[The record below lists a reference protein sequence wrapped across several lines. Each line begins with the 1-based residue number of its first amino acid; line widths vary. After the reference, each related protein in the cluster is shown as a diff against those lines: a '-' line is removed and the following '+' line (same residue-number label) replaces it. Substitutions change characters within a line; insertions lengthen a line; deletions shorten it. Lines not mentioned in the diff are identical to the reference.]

1 MYRILEEHGEVRERR
16 NQRRHPNYTKP
27 ELLAEAPNQ
36 VWSWDITKLRGPV
49 KWTYYYLYVILDIFS
64 RYVVGWMLAHRESA
78 ALAQRLIAESCR
90 KQDIEP
96 DQLTL
101 HADRGSSMRSK
112 PVGLLLADLGV
123 TKTHSR
129 PYVSNDNPYSESQFQ
144 DDEVLSSVSEPL
156 WFRRRRPAIL
166 LRFLRLLQFSPPALG
181 NRPYDTGRRSLW
193 SSRTA
198 HHRSAPDPSRSSTG
212 SSRTLRSR
220 NAATARFASAG
231 LDQPAAGKNDPP
243 RCRTSPSRGGVHTW
257 GTSFFCFTQR
267 PHESPHHNRGSL
279 NAARECPK
287 VVDMFR
293 LGRLNMENADL
304 KSQLKERDARIAKLE
319 SVLEESRRAGKRQA
333 APFSKD
339 KPKRDPKKPGR
350 KPGSKYGLQA
360 VRAIPVPDKTF
371 EAPCPEQCP
380 CGGKVGAEGSIDL
393 YQVDIPPIQPE
404 TWKFVVGHGHCQECG
419 RRVRGQHPLLISKAF
434 EVGTVH
440 FGPRLLAFAAF
451 QKMICGV
458 SYDKIRLGFEQMLG
472 FPVARSTLCRAM
484 QRLARCAKPTRDALV
499 EALRASPVVY
509 ADETGWKQGGRR
521 VWLWVF
527 TNLRETVYEILPGRG
542 FEQAASVLGK
552 NYAGTLGVDG
562 WAPYRC
568 FKEATLQTCYN
579 HLLHRCHE
587 LLETATRGAVRFP
600 RLVKAILRHALAL
613 RDRRD
618 AGEISPHGLRVAKG
632 LLQAKMNR
640 LLHGRFTNPANQRFA
655 KHLRRYRDNLFVFLD
670 RADVEATNYPVEQ
683 DIRIAVVNRKTCG
696 GGNRTAKGAQA
707 QSILMSVLQSCR
719 HKGIRVIDIVTSI
732 LRAPDNTPV
741 PLVNPER

>member
-1 MYRILEEHGEVRERR
+1 M
-16 NQRRHPNYTKP
+16 
-27 ELLAEAPNQ
+27 
-36 VWSWDITKLRGPV
+36 
-49 KWTYYYLYVILDIFS
+49 
-64 RYVVGWMLAHRESA
+64 
-78 ALAQRLIAESCR
+78 
-90 KQDIEP
+90 
-96 DQLTL
+96 
-101 HADRGSSMRSK
+101 
-112 PVGLLLADLGV
+112 
-123 TKTHSR
+123 
-129 PYVSNDNPYSESQFQ
+129 
-144 DDEVLSSVSEPL
+144 
-156 WFRRRRPAIL
+156 
-166 LRFLRLLQFSPPALG
+166 
-181 NRPYDTGRRSLW
+181 
-193 SSRTA
+193 
-198 HHRSAPDPSRSSTG
+198 
-212 SSRTLRSR
+212 
-220 NAATARFASAG
+220 
-231 LDQPAAGKNDPP
+231 
-243 RCRTSPSRGGVHTW
+243 
-257 GTSFFCFTQR
+257 
-267 PHESPHHNRGSL
+267 
-279 NAARECPK
+279 
-287 VVDMFR
+287 
-293 LGRLNMENADL
+293 
-304 KSQLKERDARIAKLE
+304 
-319 SVLEESRRAGKRQA
+319 
-333 APFSKD
+333 
-339 KPKRDPKKPGR
+339 
-350 KPGSKYGLQA
+350 
-360 VRAIPVPDKTF
+360 
-371 EAPCPEQCP
+371 
-380 CGGKVGAEGSIDL
+380 
-393 YQVDIPPIQPE
+393 
-404 TWKFVVGHGHCQECG
+404 GHGHCQECG

-484 QRLARCAKPTRDALV
+484 QRLARRAKPTRDALV

-670 RADVEATNYPVEQ
+670 RAYVEATNYPAEQ
-683 DIRIAVVNRKTCG
+683 DIRIARGQPQDLRRRQPYRERGTGPVDPHERPPELPSQ
-696 GGNRTAKGAQA
+696 RDPRD
-707 QSILMSVLQSCR
+707 R
-719 HKGIRVIDIVTSI
+719 HRH
-732 LRAPDNTPV
+732 
-741 PLVNPER
+741 VNPSCSRQHPRPLGQPRAVNNYLQHYRER

>member
-1 MYRILEEHGEVRERR
+1 MFRSWRQSVRELGERV
-16 NQRRHPNYTKP
+16 
-27 ELLAEAPNQ
+27 E
-36 VWSWDITKLRGPV
+36 
-49 KWTYYYLYVILDIFS
+49 
-64 RYVVGWMLAHRESA
+64 
-78 ALAQRLIAESCR
+78 RLEG
-90 KQDIEP
+90 E
-96 DQLTL
+96 
-101 HADRGSSMRSK
+101 
-112 PVGLLLADLGV
+112 
-123 TKTHSR
+123 
-129 PYVSNDNPYSESQFQ
+129 
-144 DDEVLSSVSEPL
+144 
-156 WFRRRRPAIL
+156 
-166 LRFLRLLQFSPPALG
+166 
-181 NRPYDTGRRSLW
+181 
-193 SSRTA
+193 
-198 HHRSAPDPSRSSTG
+198 
-212 SSRTLRSR
+212 
-220 NAATARFASAG
+220 
-231 LDQPAAGKNDPP
+231 
-243 RCRTSPSRGGVHTW
+243 
-257 GTSFFCFTQR
+257 
-267 PHESPHHNRGSL
+267 
-279 NAARECPK
+279 
-287 VVDMFR
+287 

-350 KPGSKYGLQA
+350 KPGSKYGRQA

-484 QRLARCAKPTRDALV
+484 QRLARRAKPTRDALV

-632 LLQAKMNR
+632 LLQAKINR

-655 KHLRRYRDNLFVFLD
+655 CDAIGTTSLCSSTVRTSRPPTIPPNKTFASPWSTARP
-670 RADVEATNYPVEQ
+670 AEAATVP
-683 DIRIAVVNRKTCG
+683 RKG
-696 GGNRTAKGAQA
+696 HRP
-707 QSILMSVLQSCR
+707 SRSS
-719 HKGIRVIDIVTSI
+719 
-732 LRAPDNTPV
+732 
-741 PLVNPER
+741 

>member
-1 MYRILEEHGEVRERR
+1 MFRSWRQSVRELGERV
-16 NQRRHPNYTKP
+16 
-27 ELLAEAPNQ
+27 E
-36 VWSWDITKLRGPV
+36 
-49 KWTYYYLYVILDIFS
+49 
-64 RYVVGWMLAHRESA
+64 
-78 ALAQRLIAESCR
+78 RLEG
-90 KQDIEP
+90 E
-96 DQLTL
+96 
-101 HADRGSSMRSK
+101 
-112 PVGLLLADLGV
+112 
-123 TKTHSR
+123 
-129 PYVSNDNPYSESQFQ
+129 
-144 DDEVLSSVSEPL
+144 
-156 WFRRRRPAIL
+156 
-166 LRFLRLLQFSPPALG
+166 
-181 NRPYDTGRRSLW
+181 
-193 SSRTA
+193 
-198 HHRSAPDPSRSSTG
+198 
-212 SSRTLRSR
+212 
-220 NAATARFASAG
+220 
-231 LDQPAAGKNDPP
+231 
-243 RCRTSPSRGGVHTW
+243 
-257 GTSFFCFTQR
+257 
-267 PHESPHHNRGSL
+267 
-279 NAARECPK
+279 
-287 VVDMFR
+287 

-350 KPGSKYGLQA
+350 KPGSKYGRQA

-484 QRLARCAKPTRDALV
+484 QRLARRAKPTRDALV

-670 RADVEATNYPVEQ
+670 RADVEATNYPAEQ
-683 DIRIAVVNRKTCG
+683 DIRIAVVNRKDLRRRQPYRERGTGPVDPHERPPELPSQRDPRDRHRHVNPSCSRQHPRPLG
-696 GGNRTAKGAQA
+696 QPRAVNNYYFFNWPFGRRIASGAFLIKFLIKKFIRCPVLGAARLNFWRGRTPFLLIERRRTFIIYRRTIIIVRRIAANRDSKSSPSAPAFTETRDNRLEIGTFGPREPSAAVASPCALSLHRGTGN
-707 QSILMSVLQSCR
+707 
-719 HKGIRVIDIVTSI
+719 GIRAPCGE
-732 LRAPDNTPV
+732 LREA
-741 PLVNPER
+741 

>member
-1 MYRILEEHGEVRERR
+1 
-16 NQRRHPNYTKP
+16 
-27 ELLAEAPNQ
+27 
-36 VWSWDITKLRGPV
+36 
-49 KWTYYYLYVILDIFS
+49 
-64 RYVVGWMLAHRESA
+64 
-78 ALAQRLIAESCR
+78 
-90 KQDIEP
+90 
-96 DQLTL
+96 
-101 HADRGSSMRSK
+101 
-112 PVGLLLADLGV
+112 
-123 TKTHSR
+123 
-129 PYVSNDNPYSESQFQ
+129 
-144 DDEVLSSVSEPL
+144 
-156 WFRRRRPAIL
+156 
-166 LRFLRLLQFSPPALG
+166 
-181 NRPYDTGRRSLW
+181 
-193 SSRTA
+193 
-198 HHRSAPDPSRSSTG
+198 
-212 SSRTLRSR
+212 
-220 NAATARFASAG
+220 
-231 LDQPAAGKNDPP
+231 
-243 RCRTSPSRGGVHTW
+243 
-257 GTSFFCFTQR
+257 
-267 PHESPHHNRGSL
+267 
-279 NAARECPK
+279 
-287 VVDMFR
+287 
-293 LGRLNMENADL
+293 MENADL

-350 KPGSKYGLQA
+350 KPGSKYGRQA

-484 QRLARCAKPTRDALV
+484 QRLARRAKPTRDALV

-562 WAPYRC
+562 WACPSYKFRPVQKSPGC
-568 FKEATLQTCYN
+568 RKFANLIQ
-579 HLLHRCHE
+579 
-587 LLETATRGAVRFP
+587 LEFMEGTSPLAAWALTA
-600 RLVKAILRHALAL
+600 
-613 RDRRD
+613 
-618 AGEISPHGLRVAKG
+618 S
-632 LLQAKMNR
+632 
-640 LLHGRFTNPANQRFA
+640 
-655 KHLRRYRDNLFVFLD
+655 LRRSSSESLRRLPRSPARSTRF
-670 RADVEATNYPVEQ
+670 
-683 DIRIAVVNRKTCG
+683 
-696 GGNRTAKGAQA
+696 
-707 QSILMSVLQSCR
+707 SSCW
-719 HKGIRVIDIVTSI
+719 
-732 LRAPDNTPV
+732 
-741 PLVNPER
+741 

>member
-1 MYRILEEHGEVRERR
+1 MARARRKKAKKTESTHAGSGATTGHEAALWAMADALRGSMDAAEYKHVVLGLIFLKYISDAFEEMRTRLEGEVAQGADPEDPDEYRAENIFWVPPEARWSHLKYQARQPTIGQIVDDAMVGIERD
-16 NQRRHPNYTKP
+16 N
-27 ELLAEAPNQ
+27 
-36 VWSWDITKLRGPV
+36 PV
-49 KWTYYYLYVILDIFS
+49 LKDVLPKEYARPALDK
-64 RYVVGWMLAHRESA
+64 
-78 ALAQRLIAESCR
+78 QRLG
-90 KQDIEP
+90 
-96 DQLTL
+96 QLIDMIGNIKVGD
-101 HADRGSSMRSK
+101 AD
-112 PVGLLLADLGV
+112 A
-123 TKTHSR
+123 
-129 PYVSNDNPYSESQFQ
+129 
-144 DDEVLSSVSEPL
+144 
-156 WFRRRRPAIL
+156 
-166 LRFLRLLQFSPPALG
+166 
-181 NRPYDTGRRSLW
+181 
-193 SSRTA
+193 
-198 HHRSAPDPSRSSTG
+198 
-212 SSRTLRSR
+212 RSR
-220 NAATARFASAG
+220 DVLGHVYEYFLSQFASAE
-231 LDQPAAGKNDPP
+231 GKKGGEFYTP
-243 RCRTSPSRGGVHTW
+243 RCVVKLLVKMLKPYKGRVYDPCCGSSGMFVQSIEFIRAHASGNGNGGKARGDISIYGQESNYTTW
-257 GTSFFCFTQR
+257 RLAKMNLAIRGIEGQIAHGNSF
-267 PHESPHHNRGSL
+267 HNDRH
-279 NAARECPK
+279 RE
-287 VVDMFR
+287 
-293 LGRLNMENADL
+293 
-304 KSQLKERDARIAKLE
+304 Q
-319 SVLEESRRAGKRQA
+319 ESRRAGKRQA

-350 KPGSKYGLQA
+350 KPGSKYGRQA

-484 QRLARCAKPTRDALV
+484 QRLARRAKPTRDALV

-670 RADVEATNYPVEQ
+670 RADVEATNYPAEQ

>member
-1 MYRILEEHGEVRERR
+1 MFRSWRQSVRELGERV
-16 NQRRHPNYTKP
+16 
-27 ELLAEAPNQ
+27 E
-36 VWSWDITKLRGPV
+36 
-49 KWTYYYLYVILDIFS
+49 
-64 RYVVGWMLAHRESA
+64 
-78 ALAQRLIAESCR
+78 RLEG
-90 KQDIEP
+90 E
-96 DQLTL
+96 
-101 HADRGSSMRSK
+101 
-112 PVGLLLADLGV
+112 
-123 TKTHSR
+123 
-129 PYVSNDNPYSESQFQ
+129 
-144 DDEVLSSVSEPL
+144 
-156 WFRRRRPAIL
+156 
-166 LRFLRLLQFSPPALG
+166 
-181 NRPYDTGRRSLW
+181 
-193 SSRTA
+193 
-198 HHRSAPDPSRSSTG
+198 
-212 SSRTLRSR
+212 
-220 NAATARFASAG
+220 
-231 LDQPAAGKNDPP
+231 
-243 RCRTSPSRGGVHTW
+243 
-257 GTSFFCFTQR
+257 
-267 PHESPHHNRGSL
+267 
-279 NAARECPK
+279 
-287 VVDMFR
+287 

-350 KPGSKYGLQA
+350 KPGSKYGRQA
-360 VRAIPVPDKTF
+360 VRAISVPDKTF

-484 QRLARCAKPTRDALV
+484 QRLARRAKPTRDALV

-670 RADVEATNYPVEQ
+670 RADVEATNYPAEQ

-732 LRAPDNTPV
+732 LRAPDNTPSPWSTQSGKQLRSILSSNYLV
-741 PLVNPER
+741 QEGVNELFVGERHQIARGFADANVADGKAELFGYRDHDAAFGGAVHFREDDAGDAERGLELLRLAQPVAADGGIHDEERLVRRIGNEARGHALDLGELIHQRTLGVEPSRRVDKNCIDTPTERDLDAFVNDGSRIPTRCTFNEVDADPLGPNGELFLRRRPERIRSHHERRLSRRSAPRGELGHSRRFADAVDADNHRDSRWRARNPATRRHGSQDPEKLLSQNIGAPSSALTHRFQDRRGRRQPDIG

>member
-1 MYRILEEHGEVRERR
+1 MFRSWRQSVRELGERV
-16 NQRRHPNYTKP
+16 
-27 ELLAEAPNQ
+27 E
-36 VWSWDITKLRGPV
+36 
-49 KWTYYYLYVILDIFS
+49 
-64 RYVVGWMLAHRESA
+64 
-78 ALAQRLIAESCR
+78 RLEG
-90 KQDIEP
+90 E
-96 DQLTL
+96 
-101 HADRGSSMRSK
+101 
-112 PVGLLLADLGV
+112 
-123 TKTHSR
+123 
-129 PYVSNDNPYSESQFQ
+129 
-144 DDEVLSSVSEPL
+144 
-156 WFRRRRPAIL
+156 
-166 LRFLRLLQFSPPALG
+166 
-181 NRPYDTGRRSLW
+181 
-193 SSRTA
+193 
-198 HHRSAPDPSRSSTG
+198 
-212 SSRTLRSR
+212 
-220 NAATARFASAG
+220 
-231 LDQPAAGKNDPP
+231 
-243 RCRTSPSRGGVHTW
+243 
-257 GTSFFCFTQR
+257 
-267 PHESPHHNRGSL
+267 
-279 NAARECPK
+279 
-287 VVDMFR
+287 

-350 KPGSKYGLQA
+350 KPGSKYGRQA
-360 VRAIPVPDKTF
+360 VRAIPIPDKTF

-484 QRLARCAKPTRDALV
+484 QRLARRAKPTRDALV

-640 LLHGRFTNPANQRFA
+640 PLHGRFTNPANQRFA

-670 RADVEATNYPVEQ
+670 RADVEATNYPAEQ

>member
-1 MYRILEEHGEVRERR
+1 MAAAEELEGRIG
-16 NQRRHPNYTKP
+16 QT
-27 ELLAEAPNQ
+27 AEACEALG
-36 VWSWDITKLRGPV
+36 VARST
-49 KWTYYYLYVILDIFS
+49 LYRRRQPSV
-64 RYVVGWMLAHRESA
+64 
-78 ALAQRLIAESCR
+78 
-90 KQDIEP
+90 
-96 DQLTL
+96 
-101 HADRGSSMRSK
+101 SK
-112 PVGLLLADLGV
+112 PKRRPRPHRALDETERAQGARCIALGAVRRQGTRPSVGDASGRGKLLLLG
-123 TKTHSR
+123 
-129 PYVSNDNPYSESQFQ
+129 PYHVSDSGGATGRSENAGTNWPSALPQTGAVGRSAQ
-144 DDEVLSSVSEPL
+144 PGLVLGHHEASCPVPV
-156 WFRRRRPAIL
+156 PK
-166 LRFLRLLQFSPPALG
+166 LG
-181 NRPYDTGRRSLW
+181 PFENRPQISSLD
-193 SSRTA
+193 A
-198 HHRSAPDPSRSSTG
+198 
-212 SSRTLRSR
+212 L
-220 NAATARFASAG
+220 
-231 LDQPAAGKNDPP
+231 
-243 RCRTSPSRGGVHTW
+243 
-257 GTSFFCFTQR
+257 
-267 PHESPHHNRGSL
+267 
-279 NAARECPK
+279 
-287 VVDMFR
+287 
-293 LGRLNMENADL
+293 
-304 KSQLKERDARIAKLE
+304 DARIAKLE

-333 APFSKD
+333 
-339 KPKRDPKKPGR
+339 DPSPRTSRNGTRRSPDASRGLSTGGR
-350 KPGSKYGLQA
+350 PSERSQF
-360 VRAIPVPDKTF
+360 PDKTF

-484 QRLARCAKPTRDALV
+484 QRLARRAKPTRDALV

-600 RLVKAILRHALAL
+600 RLVKAILQHALAL

-670 RADVEATNYPVEQ
+670 RADVEATNYPAEQ

-719 HKGIRVIDIVTSI
+719 HKGIRVFDIVTSI
-732 LRAPDNTPV
+732 LRAPDNTPG